1 MRMVRRMLL
10 ASAAVVSASG
20 QAWAQEAA
28 PASTSDAAVT
38 ADGETGDIVVTA
50 RRREESLQ
58 NVPIAVTAVSGAALE
73 KTGATDIANIQAVA
87 PSLTITTQGTSRA
100 AFALSLRG
108 QRTNEAQLLTDQPV
122 GAYFAEVLQARSIGF
137 ASSLYDIESVQ
148 VLKGVQGTLFGR
160 NMTGGAVLIEPNR
173 PVDRFE
179 GEVAAQVGNYKLR
192 DVYGMLNLPLADWA
206 SLRVAGKTR
215 ERKGYT
221 TDISDGRDYD
231 DQNVDTFRVSLRLD
245 PGGGIEST
253 TIFDWLRSRIHGSA
267 LYPTAID
274 PSAPAIGG
282 YAFLRSLGVN
292 VSDPVAQFARQKTL
306 GRQQFDQ
313 GFGDGGSLDAYGFK
327 PYEFSKNWG
336 VTNRTIIPVG
346 DLNLKNVFGYR
357 KVKYTFFQDIDGVP
371 AFLINSAQFRDIE
384 QYSEELQLQGEALD
398 NSLNFVTGLYYFLE
412 KGADGSTS
420 QQFPELALASQGLPL
435 TTPAVLF
442 RNALGG
448 TGRAE
453 ALAGYIAG
461 TYKFSEKVQ
470 LSAGG
475 RYTTD
480 KRRATVSPQLPALGI
495 CLFRRPD
502 GTSLPL
508 DQCTQTNSNTWNA
521 FTWDVTLQ
529 YQPSD
534 ALTAYVST
542 RKGFR
547 AGGFSLRATSDA
559 ELAPFDPEK
568 VQEYELGLKTRTD
581 LGSARL
587 TTATALFFQD
597 YSNVQKQQSG
607 IDGGGNVTT
616 IISNTAAQHNYG
628 AEFDAALRS
637 GPFDLT
643 LSYAYVKID
652 ITKGRQPFEHELVG
666 APHHQVGLTLN
677 YATPIGELG
686 DLNLNASM
694 SYRSGNWLDLNDDQS
709 RQKGYALVN
718 LRASLGNISGT
729 GIGAAA
735 FVNNLTDKYYR
746 VGVVGI
752 YREAGYISSTYG
764 EPRTYGFELSYKF

>member
-1 MRMVRRMLL
+1 MRMFGRMLL
-10 ASAAVVSASG
+10 ASAALISGAG
-20 QAWAQEAA
+20 QAWAEDATPA
-28 PASTSDAAVT
+28 PARDAT
-38 ADGETGDIVVTA
+38 ATAGNETGDIVVTA

-58 NVPIAVTAVSGAALE
+58 NVPIAVTAVSGAALA

-87 PSLTITTQGTSRA
+87 PSLTITTQGTSRT

-137 ASSLYDIESVQ
+137 ASSLYDIQSVQ

-160 NMTGGAVLIEPNR
+160 NMTGGAVLVEPNR
-173 PVDRFE
+173 PTDKLAA
-179 GEVAAQVGNYKLR
+179 EVVAQVGNYKMH
-192 DVYGMLNLPLADWA
+192 DVYGMLNIPLADWA

-221 TDISDGRDYD
+221 TDVSDGRDYD
-231 DQNVDTFRVSLRLD
+231 DQNYDTFRASLRLT

-267 LYPTAID
+267 LYPTAIN
-274 PSAPAIGG
+274 PAAPAIGA
-282 YAFLRSLGVN
+282 YAYFRSLGLN
-292 VSDPVAQFARQKTL
+292 VADPVAQFARQQTL

-313 GFGDGGSLDAYGFK
+313 GFGDGGNLDAYGFK
-327 PYEFSKNWG
+327 PYEYSKNWG

-346 DLNLKNVFGYR
+346 DLTLKNVFGYR
-357 KVKYTFFQDIDGVP
+357 KVEYASFQDLDGVP
-371 AFLINSAQFRDIE
+371 AFLINSAQTRNIE
-384 QYSEELQLQGEALD
+384 QYSEEFQVQGKALD
-398 NSLNFVTGLYYFLE
+398 NRLNFIAGIYYFLE
-412 KGADGSTS
+412 QGSDGSTS
-420 QQFPELALASQGLPL
+420 QQFPELALVSQGLPL

-453 ALAGYIAG
+453 AVAGYLAG
-461 TYKFSEKVQ
+461 TYKFSDKFQ

-480 KRRATVSPQLPALGI
+480 KRSATVSPQLPALGV
-495 CLFRRPD
+495 CLYRRPD
-502 GTSLPL
+502 GTSFPFA
-508 DQCTQTNSNTWNA
+508 QCTHSNSNTWNA

-529 YQPSD
+529 YQPLD
-534 ALTAYVST
+534 ALTAYIST

-559 ELAPFDPEK
+559 ELAPFNPEK

-581 LGSARL
+581 LGGARL
-587 TTATALFFQD
+587 TTATALFFQN
-597 YSNVQKQQSG
+597 YRNVQKQQAG

-628 AEFDAALRS
+628 AEFDAGLHS
-637 GPFDLT
+637 GPFDMT
-643 LSYAYVKID
+643 LSYAYVNID
-652 ITKGRQPFEHELVG
+652 ITKGLQPFEHELVG
-666 APHHQVGLTLN
+666 APQHQVGVTLN
-677 YATPIGELG
+677 YATPLAGLG

-694 SYRSGNWLDLNDDQS
+694 SYRSKIWLDLNDDQS
-709 RQKGYALVN
+709 LQKGYALVN
-718 LRASLGNISGT
+718 LRASLGNIKGT

-735 FVNNLTDKYYR
+735 FVNNLTDQFYR
-746 VGVVGI
+746 VGVIGI

-764 EPRTYGFELSYKF
+764 EPRTYGLELSYKF